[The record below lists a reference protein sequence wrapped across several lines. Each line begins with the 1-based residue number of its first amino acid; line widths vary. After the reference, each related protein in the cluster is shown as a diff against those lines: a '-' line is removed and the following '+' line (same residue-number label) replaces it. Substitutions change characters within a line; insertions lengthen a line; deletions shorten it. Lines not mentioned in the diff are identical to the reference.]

1 MVKERNLEQSTQ
13 RFRLGALLSSFDLK
27 LQQKVRGIEILN
39 KKQSLP
45 KIIYSHL
52 HTIFETVLDDTICIS
67 IKFRRT
73 VYLGR
78 FFYFKGDVRFFCFNF
93 ASFCFVYFN
102 KCMVNLGSVTKKVHL
117 GNYF

>member
-13 RFRLGALLSSFDLK
+13 RSRLGALLNSFDLK
-27 LQQKVRGIEILN
+27 FQQKVRSIEILN

-52 HTIFETVLDDTICIS
+52 HTILENVQDDTICIS
-67 IKFRRT
+67 TEFRRT

-78 FFYFKGDVRFFCFNF
+78 SFYFKGDVRVFFVLVLLH
-93 ASFCFVYFN
+93 FVLFI
-102 KCMVNLGSVTKKVHL
+102 LISVW
-117 GNYF
+117 